1 MNAEWTR
8 LFKKLTHG
16 LNTGI
21 VVWEDGH
28 PLWRGE
34 MDIRAVLGAPRE
46 MTSLE

>member
-21 VVWEDGH
+21 VVWKTA
-28 PLWRGE
+28 
-34 MDIRAVLGAPRE
+34 IRFGAEKWTSKRSSALLGK
-46 MTSLE
+46 